1 MSSGY
6 GTNPELLVPTKKR
19 TYSEVFQSD
28 LLKSVGAQ
36 VPKAPK
42 VSLPLMEVQPAE
54 VLVYIFRQLY
64 RLEDIV
70 KCFNACERW
79 KQIIGG
85 LFKDKG

>member
-1 MSSGY
+1 M
-6 GTNPELLVPTKKR
+6 
-19 TYSEVFQSD
+19 
-28 LLKSVGAQ
+28 LKSGVLKFVDAQ
-36 VPKAPK
+36 VVKTPM
-42 VSLPLMEVQPAE
+42 VSLPLMEVQPTE
-54 VLVYIFRQLY
+54 VLVYIFQQLY

>member
-1 MSSGY
+1 MNSGH
-6 GTNPELLVPTKKR
+6 GTNFEMLVPTQKR
-19 TYSEVFQSD
+19 NYSEVPADQ
-28 LLKSVGAQ
+28 LPMA
-36 VPKAPK
+36 